1 VSVGLDGYRR
11 LSPDENERQ
20 TVSPRCVTASQILFA
35 LFAMIRLFQ
44 IVWMPVSLPPTPD
57 SMQEAICRSM
67 LHNSAVFLRKAAEEI
82 GHCNT
87 KNQSFDVDRA
97 TLVTVLIQT
106 AVELASTAVVIRH
119 DGLASVMR
127 GDAPQNDREAETRWR
142 AGKIKTQSF
151 EEIKERSAELFGD
164 EDFWG
169 LIDDFQ
175 TKRNKLV
182 HFNLPLEDDLFDL
195 QYDTTHVL
203 IEIISILSEIDDR
216 IDLPRGCVFFLGQ
229 ELFDNLMA
237 FKPYRSRI
245 EQLAD
250 QKIFRCI
257 VCDVRAYSP
266 DLEKCLACGYD
277 GEINLIV
284 CPHCRER
291 ALFYDH
297 LNLPYN
303 SSLCGACGGKARVAH
318 CSACKLDYALDLTAP
333 LCCPWADDHE

>member
-1 VSVGLDGYRR
+1 
-11 LSPDENERQ
+11 
-20 TVSPRCVTASQILFA
+20 
-35 LFAMIRLFQ
+35 
-44 IVWMPVSLPPTPD
+44 
-57 SMQEAICRSM
+57 M

-82 GHCNT
+82 GQCNT
-87 KNQSFDVDRA
+87 KDQLFDVRA

-119 DGLASVMR
+119 DGLAGVMR
-127 GDAPQNDREAETRWR
+127 RDAPQNERWR
-142 AGKIKTQSF
+142 TGKIKTQGF
-151 EEIKERSAELFGD
+151 EETKKRSAQLFGD

-175 TKRNKLV
+175 TLRNRLV
-182 HFNLPLEDDLFDL
+182 HFHQPLENDLFDL

-203 IEIISILSEIDDR
+203 IEMISILSENDDR
-216 IDLPRGCVFFLGQ
+216 IDLPRGCVSFLGQ

-245 EQLAD
+245 EQLSFEED
-250 QKIFRCI
+250 HGVLRCI
-257 VCDVRAYSP
+257 VCDVKSYSP

-303 SSLCGACGGKARVAH
+303 SNLFGLCGACGRKARVAH
-318 CSACKLDYALDLTAP
+318 CSACELDYALDLTAP
-333 LCCPWADDHE
+333 PCCPWADDHE